1 MELINILIVS
11 ILIINILAID
21 IVLLVLSIKY
31 RERIISVFSRYRNKK
46 RIFKNR
52 VELKICNDQLPGE
65 KKEHLEAFAVIFSR
79 GLKENSIIDETNIA
93 YYSDLLGIK
102 LSINNNIS
110 RRRISEAVNYT
121 EIKKNIFEKLCKEF
135 DDYDLLACL
144 EYFNSSRHDGRSDI
158 IENGN
163 YNILPWFSFME
174 CTAPR
179 IYTYGQGG
187 CAVAVVQ
194 INNIKYFMTHHPT
207 GEDKTQTGYIE
218 KMRDRIKLC
227 NPESIKIYIVS
238 QYPPYITGSRM
249 NKILDPIC
257 DNISFWGYIK
267 PYEDIYSV
275 KLSIQDNGF
284 RLYYQSNK
292 RRFWERTK
300 SNAAMIP
307 YSEFIEF
314 SDSDWFPIT
323 FD

>member
-31 RERIISVFSRYRNKK
+31 RERIINVFNRYINKE
-46 RIFKNR
+46 RAREGR
-52 VELKICNDQLPGE
+52 VELNICNDQLPGE
-65 KKEHLEAFAVIFSR
+65 KKELLEAFAVIFSR
-79 GLKENSIIDETNIA
+79 GLKEGVIINGANIA
-93 YYSDLLGIK
+93 YYSDLLGIR
-102 LSINNNIS
+102 LSSNDHIS
-110 RRRISEAVNYT
+110 RRRISEAVNYI
-121 EIKKNIFEKLCKEF
+121 EIKKTIFEKLYKKF
-135 DDYDLLACL
+135 DDYDNLACL

-158 IENGN
+158 IENDN
-163 YNILPWFSFME
+163 YNILPWFSFVE

-187 CAVAVVQ
+187 CVVAVVQ
-194 INNIKYFMTHHPT
+194 INNTKYFMTHYPID
-207 GEDKTQTGYIE
+207 EDKTQTGYIE
-218 KMRDRIKLC
+218 EMRDRIKLC
-227 NPESIKIYIVS
+227 NPEVIKIYITS
-238 QYPPYITGSRM
+238 QYPPYLMGSRM
-249 NKILDPIC
+249 KRILDPIC

-275 KLSIQDNGF
+275 KLTIQSNGF